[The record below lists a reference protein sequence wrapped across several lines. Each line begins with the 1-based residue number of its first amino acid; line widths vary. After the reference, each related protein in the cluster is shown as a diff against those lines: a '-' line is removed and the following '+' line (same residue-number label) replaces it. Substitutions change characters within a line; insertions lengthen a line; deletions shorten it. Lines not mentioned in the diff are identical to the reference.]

1 MSYLRFFRTR
11 FEYGTYLTE
20 QVWFCKVLAAL
31 CAVILRQCL
40 ARSTFEF
47 RHNCYAPKKRN
58 LCGAD
63 IIAERNVPK
72 ARRSGAIV
80 RWLSTGCLHARNRY
94 AQAQTVKLNIFQK
107 IVLFELLTIVF
118 VSRQKIGNIIPKI
131 FVVGRNIKMRE
142 RMRNKISA
150 QIQRQLRYSVIHA
163 QYTLRSEWALY
174 PTFGNIL
181 KLYFRRTQR
190 RAWAE
195 GRYFACNR
203 SEERRVG
210 KECM

>member
-1 MSYLRFFRTR
+1 MKPQVCHTCGFSAQANTVLNQTGLILQGFGGVMRSNTAAMPCSQVSRALNCL
-11 FEYGTYLTE
+11 TYA
-20 QVWFCKVLAAL
+20 FHIC
-31 CAVILRQCL
+31 R
-40 ARSTFEF
+40 
-47 RHNCYAPKKRN
+47 NCYAPKKRN
-58 LCGAD
+58 LCRAD

-142 RMRNKISA
+142 RMRNK
-150 QIQRQLRYSVIHA
+150 VC
-163 QYTLRSEWALY
+163 T
-174 PTFGNIL
+174 
-181 KLYFRRTQR
+181 
-190 RAWAE
+190 
-195 GRYFACNR
+195 
-203 SEERRVG
+203 
-210 KECM
+210 